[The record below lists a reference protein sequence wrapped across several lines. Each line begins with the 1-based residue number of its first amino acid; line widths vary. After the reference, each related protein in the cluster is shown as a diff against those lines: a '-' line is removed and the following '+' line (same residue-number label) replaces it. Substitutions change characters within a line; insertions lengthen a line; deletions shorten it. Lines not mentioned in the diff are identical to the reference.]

1 MIAIGGEYRK
11 DIVDRES
18 RLFGVEM
25 AELERRRRGVDL
37 HNAIVLC
44 AEPNVAIAVA
54 GDVIV
59 EIECVVAYHGV
70 HLPPFVQLVLIDI
83 AYTLSGA
90 CPEGM
95 GDGVFRNLAEDVEV
109 IGGVWILVYFRV
121 SDIARIVEAYHSIAP
136 CTYP

>member
-1 MIAIGGEYRK
+1 MLAIGGEYRK

-59 EIECVVAYHGV
+59 EVECVVTYHGV

-83 AYTLSGA
+83 ADTLPGA

-95 GDGVFRNLAEDVEV
+95 GDGVFRNLVENVEV
-109 IGGVWILVYFRV
+109 VGIVWILV
-121 SDIARIVEAYHSIAP
+121 DLTP
-136 CTYP
+136 L